1 MIIRRFGLAPWLLVL
16 APVAHVDA
24 QELPQSELVPGGVLL
39 QPLPGPAD
47 HAPTVRFLGQRCM
60 VLRQGDHWLAVVGIP
75 LAAGPGKAVLQI
87 EDGTP
92 REINFEITDKQYAI
106 QRLTVEPSKVNP
118 PKAELER
125 VARDQ
130 KRQHAAVTTFSDSV
144 PVTLRLLQPVPGLR
158 QDSYGK
164 RRVFNNE
171 PRAPHSGMD
180 IAATTGTAIKAAADG
195 RVIDAGNL
203 YFNGNTIFID
213 HGEGL
218 VTMYC
223 HLSKI
228 GVKAGERVH
237 AGQIIG
243 KVGATGRVTGP
254 HLHLGVALNGA
265 MVNPALFLPAVAGV
279 VPPAPAAPVSP
290 EPPAPGG
297 AGQLE

>member
-1 MIIRRFGLAPWLLVL
+1 MIRWIVGLALIIL
-16 APVAHVDA
+16 APLACA
-24 QELPQSELVPGGVLL
+24 AALELPQSELVPGGVLL
-39 QPLPGPAD
+39 QPLDGPAD
-47 HAPTVRFLGQRCM
+47 HAPVVRFQGQRCM

-75 LAAGPGKAVLQI
+75 LAASPGQATLEV
-87 EDGTP
+87 ENSTP
-92 REINFEITDKQYAI
+92 REISFQIADKQYAV
-106 QRLTVEPSKVNP
+106 QRLTVQPSQVNP
-118 PKAELER
+118 PKSELER

-130 KRQHAAVTTFSDSV
+130 KRQHDAVTTFSSGL
-144 PVTLRLLQPVPGLR
+144 PVTLRLLQPVPGFR

-171 PRAPHSGMD
+171 ARAPHSGMD
-180 IAATTGTAIKAAADG
+180 IAAPTGTPIKAAADG

-228 GVKAGERVH
+228 GVQ
-237 AGQIIG
+237 AGQTVHVGEIIG

-265 MVNPALFLPAVAGV
+265 MVNPALFLPPLPGA
-279 VPPAPAAPVSP
+279 PAPAGQDT
-290 EPPAPGG
+290 PPPGG
-297 AGQLE
+297 AGQLQ